1 MSVDPTRNILEQI
14 YNLLLNKNG
23 PLKWWPVK
31 FNAKQGFEI
40 VTGAILVQN
49 TTWRNAERALA
60 NMHAEGIWGY
70 KAVQKTTESKLAA
83 VIRSSGY
90 HNIKAKKLK
99 AFAKTI
105 TCKYNNDD
113 EILFSH
119 PLPELRKR
127 LLSIYGI
134 GNETAD
140 DIILYAAKKPSF
152 IIDTYTR
159 RIVDRLGW
167 EVSGNTYQDYQRV
180 FSNNLEANVK
190 VWGEFHAQLDI
201 HATQVCLKVKP
212 LCGECVLADI
222 CPTSRQ

>member
-1 MSVDPTRNILEQI
+1 
-14 YNLLLNKNG
+14 LNKNG

-31 FNAKQGFEI
+31 FDAKQGFEI

-90 HNIKAKKLK
+90 HNAKAKKLK

-113 EILFSH
+113 EILFAH
-119 PLPELRKR
+119 PLPELRR
-127 LLSIYGI
+127 QLLSIYGI

-212 LCGECVLADI
+212 LCGECVLTDI